1 MENKELTEPVINEEN
16 IKQQIASCERS
27 VEISNEKK
35 MIYRLALKGLLGDV
49 SEYIVEKLLNIA
61 NAMREEDLNIE
72 WQTRRLKELQENK

>member
-1 MENKELTEPVINEEN
+1 MENKELTESVINEEN